1 MRVINSVKIG
11 NSGII
16 SELGKKDKFYLLIYA
31 LQNVT
36 SSS

>member
-1 MRVINSVKIG
+1 MPMINSVKIV

-16 SELGKKDKFYLLIYA
+16 YELGKKDKFYLLIYA
-31 LQNVT
+31 LQNAT